1 MIEQISI
8 DHHIQRHIIGV
19 LMYQKFARFRDMRP
33 KNVDTNLYSYHL
45 KLLQK
50 RDYIVRTN
58 DGYTLGKNGILYVD
72 RVTTSTLKVRTQPK
86 IIVMLV
92 VQNGDGH
99 VLLYRRERQP
109 FTNQWTLPYGKLH
122 LDDETLVAA
131 AHREAREKLRH
142 DNQTIR
148 HSGDCYIRIKD
159 DSETVMSTLVHVFR
173 MEADDLELD
182 ERQQWVKPHKLGD
195 YELAPAVEKIIT
207 RSFFND
213 PYFFEEFEEAW

>member
-1 MIEQISI
+1 
-8 DHHIQRHIIGV
+8 
-19 LMYQKFARFRDMRP
+19 MYQKHARFRDMRP
-33 KNVDTNLYSYHL
+33 KNTDTNLYSYHL

-50 RDYIVRTN
+50 RDYVVRTPE
-58 DGYTLGKNGILYVD
+58 GYTLGKNGILYVD

-92 VQNGDGH
+92 VQNSNGD

-109 FTNQWTLPYGKLH
+109 FTGLWTLPYGKLH
-122 LDDETLVAA
+122 LDDETLTAA

-142 DNQTIR
+142 ENNTIR

-159 DSETVMSTLVHVFR
+159 GQETIMSTLVHVFR

-182 ERQQWVKPHKLGD
+182 DRQKWIRPHKIAD
-195 YELAPAVEKIIT
+195 YELAPAVEKIIA

>member
-1 MIEQISI
+1 MIELESI
-8 DHHIQRHIIGV
+8 DHHIQRHIISV
-19 LMYQKFARFRDMRP
+19 LMYQKHARFRDLRP

-50 RDYIVRTN
+50 RNFVTKDIE
-58 DGYTLGKNGILYVD
+58 GYTLGKNGMLYID

-92 VQNGDGH
+92 VQNGEGD

-122 LDDETLVAA
+122 LDDETLLAA
-131 AHREAREKLRH
+131 AHREAREKLRIEN
-142 DNQTIR
+142 DSIR

-159 DSETVMSTLVHVFR
+159 KDETIMSTLAHVFR
-173 MEADDLELD
+173 MEADDIELD
-182 ERQQWVKPHKLGD
+182 ERQQWVRPHRLNQYD
-195 YELAPAVEKIIT
+195 LAPAVEKIIT

-213 PYFFEEFEEAW
+213 PHFFEEFDEAW

>member
-19 LMYQKFARFRDMRP
+19 LMYQKYARFRDMRP

-50 RDYIVRTN
+50 REYIVRTSE
-58 DGYTLGKNGILYVD
+58 GYTLGKNGILYVD

-92 VQNGDGH
+92 VQNGDGD

-122 LDDETLVAA
+122 LDDETLNAA
-131 AHREAREKLRH
+131 AHREAQEKLRAEN
-142 DNQTIR
+142 DTIR
-148 HSGDCYIRIKD
+148 HSGDCYIRIND
-159 DSETVMSTLVHVFR
+159 EGGTVMSTLAHIFR
-173 MEADDLELD
+173 MEVDDLTLD
-182 ERQQWVKPHKLGD
+182 DRQKWVKPHKLND

>member
-19 LMYQKFARFRDMRP
+19 LMYQKYARFRDMRP
-33 KNVDTNLYSYHL
+33 KDVDTNLYSYHL

-50 RDYIVRTN
+50 REYIVRTSE
-58 DGYTLGKNGILYVD
+58 GYTLGKNGILYVD

-92 VQNGDGH
+92 VQNSDGD

-122 LDDETLVAA
+122 LDDETLNAA
-131 AHREAREKLRH
+131 AHREAREKLRTEN
-142 DNQTIR
+142 DTIR
-148 HSGDCYIRIKD
+148 HSGDCYIRIND
-159 DSETVMSTLVHVFR
+159 EGGTVMSTLAHIFR
-173 MEADDLELD
+173 MEVDDLTLD
-182 ERQQWVKPHKLGD
+182 DRQKWVRPHRLGD

>member
-1 MIEQISI
+1 
-8 DHHIQRHIIGV
+8 
-19 LMYQKFARFRDMRP
+19 
-33 KNVDTNLYSYHL
+33 
-45 KLLQK
+45 
-50 RDYIVRTN
+50 
-58 DGYTLGKNGILYVD
+58 
-72 RVTTSTLKVRTQPK
+72 
-86 IIVMLV
+86 MLV
-92 VQNGDGH
+92 VQNGDGD

-122 LDDETLVAA
+122 LDDETLNAA

-159 DSETVMSTLVHVFR
+159 GTETLMSTLVHVFR
-173 MEADDLELD
+173 MEADDLTLD
-182 ERQQWVKPHKLGD
+182 DRQKWVRPHKLSD

>member
-1 MIEQISI
+1 MIEQVSI
-8 DHHIQRHIIGV
+8 DHHIQRHIISV
-19 LMYQKFARFRDMRP
+19 LMYEKYARFRDMRP

-50 RDYIVRTN
+50 RNYVVRT
-58 DGYTLGKNGILYVD
+58 DKGYTLGKNGILYVD

-92 VQNGDGH
+92 VQNGDGD

-122 LDDETLVAA
+122 LDDENLNAA
-131 AHREAREKLRH
+131 AYREAREKLR
-142 DNQTIR
+142 DENDTIR

-159 DSETVMSTLVHVFR
+159 QEGTLMSTLAHIFR
-173 MEADDLELD
+173 MEADDLTLD
-182 ERQQWVKPHKLGD
+182 DRQKWVRPHKLGD